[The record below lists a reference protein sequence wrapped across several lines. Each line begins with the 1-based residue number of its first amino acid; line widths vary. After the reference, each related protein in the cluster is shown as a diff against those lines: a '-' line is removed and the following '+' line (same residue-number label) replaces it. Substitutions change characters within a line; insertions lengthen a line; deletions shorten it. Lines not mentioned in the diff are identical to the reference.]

1 MRYPSAIQSLPP
13 PAKWRECER
22 SHFRKCYRCGTL
34 AWEPR
39 LSVQILSL
47 GKHNPRLA
55 DIRRAINHG
64 SLTRDGMLPVEGPK
78 LVEEAQ
84 RSGLEI
90 VAVFFRK
97 DTTLPALPTSV
108 PVYEIEPAVF
118 KTIQSTET
126 SQGVVALIKPQHYSM
141 TDVI

>member
-1 MRYPSAIQSLPP
+1 MPYPSAIQSHPP

-47 GKHNPRLA
+47 GKHNPKLA
-55 DIRRAINHG
+55 EIRRAINHG
-64 SLTRDGMLPVEGPK
+64 TLTADGLLPVEGPK

-90 VAVFFRK
+90 VTVFFRK
-97 DTTLPALPTSV
+97 DAGLPALSSSIPA
-108 PVYEIEPAVF
+108 YEI
-118 KTIQSTET
+118 
-126 SQGVVALIKPQHYSM
+126 
-141 TDVI
+141 